1 MSDVIRFPHLIETT
15 SQTAPALSEDIKM
28 SDLYAAPAKTIG
40 ADSRTAAID
49 TVSDFIPRHSPLP
62 ETVTGWRNQ
71 ELADLYRTQ
80 RILALA
86 GITTKVDR
94 GLTDEGD
101 PWFVFMD
108 SLNEVFVHFSRIDG
122 RYLVTSLMQ
131 EKPVWGDSLHD
142 LVSEFSKQVQPVAQT
157 PGAGR
162 NVVSIAGRSRNAV
175 LIHPAAALAA
185 LVWSIYLMSDDL
197 VAATPMVTAD
207 APDAAAEAPTA
218 DLAGN
223 LADNLAND
231 LHILPEVSQKALQ
244 VLSDPEFTKQV
255 ADPYAGRDNSGAAL
269 QMAALSTGIS
279 MKAVGLSL
287 SLVALSVGL
296 PLLETSEDAES
307 DTAQNQLSI
316 AQLYTLIT
324 RAKEAALSVLIAT
337 QDEQQQHASQ
347 TEHLIDDIRAQ
358 NAVDPTDDT
367 QNIETSAEFAE
378 LVHSIATSYETEIQ
392 TILALKQAA
401 AARQPQQAET
411 DAAASADNTAGP
423 EAAAVPAQTVSTLK
437 PVQDTSLADN
447 SFLLRFDTAFES
459 FTLTSLDVIAQTE
472 LAELMTVNTTTADI
486 IAPLTTPHV
495 ATNKFDAFDQEA
507 RMFLDFLLRTYSDI
521 KVVSLPTEIIFIHV
535 DAFELADV
543 DHPIYA
549 KSWSFD
555 DGGVIST
562 IGLKSDMAQFDL
574 IA

>member
-1 MSDVIRFPHLIETT
+1 MSDVIRFPHLIETP
-15 SQTAPALSEDIKM
+15 SQTAPALSADIKM
-28 SDLYAAPAKTIG
+28 SDLYAAPAKTMG
-40 ADSRTAAID
+40 ADSRTAAVDTVLD

-108 SLNEVFVHFSRIDG
+108 SLDEVFVHFSRIDG

-131 EKPVWGDSLHD
+131 DKPVWGDSLHD
-142 LVSEFSKQVQPVAQT
+142 LVSEFSKQVQPVAQA

-185 LVWSIYLMSDDL
+185 LVWSVYLMSDDL

-207 APDAAAEAPTA
+207 TPDAAAEAPTA
-218 DLAGN
+218 DLADN
-223 LADNLAND
+223 LADD
-231 LHILPEVSQKALQ
+231 LNILPEVSQKALQ

-296 PLLETSEDAES
+296 PLLETNEDAES

-324 RAKEAALSVLIAT
+324 RAKEAALSVLVAT

-358 NAVDPTDDT
+358 NAADPTDDT

-378 LVHSIATSYETEIQ
+378 LVHSIATSYETEVQ

-411 DAAASADNTAGP
+411 DAASADNAAGP
-423 EAAAVPAQTVSTLK
+423 EAAAPAQTVSTLK

-495 ATNKFDAFDQEA
+495 ATNKFEAFDQEA

>member
-1 MSDVIRFPHLIETT
+1 MSDVIRFPSLIETT
-15 SQTAPALSEDIKM
+15 SQTAPTLSRKRDLTENIKM
-28 SDLYAAPAKTIG
+28 SDLYGAPAKSMGTN
-40 ADSRTAAID
+40 SRKAVID

-62 ETVTGWRNQ
+62 DTITGWSNQ

-108 SLNEVFVHFSRIDG
+108 SVGEVFVHFSRIDG

-142 LVSEFSKQVQPVAQT
+142 LVSEFSKQVQPVAQA

-185 LVWSIYLMSDDL
+185 LVWSVYLMSDDL

-207 APDAAAEAPTA
+207 AFDAAAETPTA

-223 LADNLAND
+223 LADD

-244 VLSDPEFTKQV
+244 VLSDSDLAKQV
-255 ADPYAGRDNSGAAL
+255 ADPYAGRDNSGTAL
-269 QMAALSTGIS
+269 QMAAMSTGIS

-296 PLLETSEDAES
+296 PLLETNEEAES

-324 RAKEAALSVLIAT
+324 RAKEVALSVLIAT
-337 QDEQQQHASQ
+337 QDGQQQQASQ

-358 NAVDPTDDT
+358 KATGNTTEADAHS
-367 QNIETSAEFAE
+367 IETSAEFAE
-378 LVHSIATSYETEIQ
+378 LVHSIATSYETEVQ

-401 AARQPQQAET
+401 AARQPQQTETEGPAE
-411 DAAASADNTAGP
+411 DSKAEL
-423 EAAAVPAQTVSTLK
+423 EAPSNLK
-437 PVQDTSLADN
+437 PVHDTSLTDN
-447 SFLLRFDTAFES
+447 DFLLRFDTAFES
-459 FTLTSLDVIAQTE
+459 FTLTSLDTLAQSE
-472 LAELMTVNTTTADI
+472 MAELMRIDETVSGIVEPLITDGPANTFGI
-486 IAPLTTPHV
+486 
-495 ATNKFDAFDQEA
+495 FDQEA
-507 RMFLDFLLRTYSDI
+507 RMFLDFLLSTYASEI
-521 KVVSLPTEIIFIHV
+521 KVVSLPTEIIFIHI
-535 DAFELADV
+535 DAFDAANV
-543 DHPIYA
+543 DDPIYA

>member
-1 MSDVIRFPHLIETT
+1 
-15 SQTAPALSEDIKM
+15 
-28 SDLYAAPAKTIG
+28 
-40 ADSRTAAID
+40 
-49 TVSDFIPRHSPLP
+49 
-62 ETVTGWRNQ
+62 
-71 ELADLYRTQ
+71 
-80 RILALA
+80 
-86 GITTKVDR
+86 
-94 GLTDEGD
+94 
-101 PWFVFMD
+101 
-108 SLNEVFVHFSRIDG
+108 
-122 RYLVTSLMQ
+122 
-131 EKPVWGDSLHD
+131 
-142 LVSEFSKQVQPVAQT
+142 
-157 PGAGR
+157 
-162 NVVSIAGRSRNAV
+162 
-175 LIHPAAALAA
+175 
-185 LVWSIYLMSDDL
+185 
-197 VAATPMVTAD
+197 
-207 APDAAAEAPTA
+207 
-218 DLAGN
+218 
-223 LADNLAND
+223 
-231 LHILPEVSQKALQ
+231 
-244 VLSDPEFTKQV
+244 
-255 ADPYAGRDNSGAAL
+255 
-269 QMAALSTGIS
+269 

-296 PLLETSEDAES
+296 PLLETNEDAES

-324 RAKEAALSVLIAT
+324 RAKEAALSVLVAT

-358 NAVDPTDDT
+358 NAVDTTDDT

-378 LVHSIATSYETEIQ
+378 LVHSIATSYETEVQ

-411 DAAASADNTAGP
+411 DAASADNAAGP
-423 EAAAVPAQTVSTLK
+423 EAAAPAQTVSTLK

>member
-1 MSDVIRFPHLIETT
+1 M
-15 SQTAPALSEDIKM
+15 
-28 SDLYAAPAKTIG
+28 
-40 ADSRTAAID
+40 
-49 TVSDFIPRHSPLP
+49 
-62 ETVTGWRNQ
+62 
-71 ELADLYRTQ
+71 
-80 RILALA
+80 
-86 GITTKVDR
+86 
-94 GLTDEGD
+94 LT
-101 PWFVFMD
+101 P
-108 SLNEVFVHFSRIDG
+108 
-122 RYLVTSLMQ
+122 
-131 EKPVWGDSLHD
+131 
-142 LVSEFSKQVQPVAQT
+142 
-157 PGAGR
+157 
-162 NVVSIAGRSRNAV
+162 
-175 LIHPAAALAA
+175 
-185 LVWSIYLMSDDL
+185 
-197 VAATPMVTAD
+197 D
-207 APDAAAEAPTA
+207 APDATAQTPAA
-218 DLAGN
+218 DLTGN
-223 LADNLAND
+223 LADD
-231 LHILPEVSQKALQ
+231 LNILPEVSQKALQ
-244 VLSDPEFTKQV
+244 VLSDPELAKQV

-337 QDEQQQHASQ
+337 QDKQQQHASQ

-358 NAVDPTDDT
+358 DAVDPTDDT

-378 LVHSIATSYETEIQ
+378 LVHSIATSYETEVQ

-411 DAAASADNTAGP
+411 DAASADNAAGP
-423 EAAAVPAQTVSTLK
+423 EAAAAPAQTVSTLK
-437 PVQDTSLADN
+437 PVHDTSLADN

-459 FTLTSLDVIAQTE
+459 FTLTSLDVIVQTE